1 VFKSNIQNNERKESK
16 VTARKNKISF
26 EKALRDL
33 ETIVDDMENG
43 DLSLQASL
51 KAYEK
56 GVGLTRQCQQA
67 LKEAEQSIQQL
78 SNNELEPFAT
88 NPTDNIE

>member
-1 VFKSNIQNNERKESK
+1 MTGRK
-16 VTARKNKISF
+16 TKISF
-26 EKALRDL
+26 EKALKDL
-33 ETIVDDMENG
+33 ESIVDDMENG
-43 DLSLQASL
+43 KLTLQASL

-78 SNNELEPFAT
+78 SNNELESFTA
-88 NPTDNIE
+88 NPPDNLE

>member
-1 VFKSNIQNNERKESK
+1 MA
-16 VTARKNKISF
+16 ARKSKSSF
-26 EKALRDL
+26 EKALKDL
-33 ETIVDDMENG
+33 EQIVDDMENG
-43 DLSLQASL
+43 DLSLEASL

-78 SNNELEPFAT
+78 SNNELEPFETNIPDAT
-88 NPTDNIE
+88 G